1 MIRFLRRISFA
12 AGLALLVG
20 GWGATQYAKKQQ
32 EHVSPDQRLDTW
44 GAEIVR
50 YREKPHSIS
59 QTNWVLLRRLSPKFK
74 LTPSSTI
81 YRNGVIS
88 MAGGAFLVG
97 LVLLRDGK
105 NSGVELAPN
114 QQSAKGSYGLGVLRW
129 IGIVLLSFIAAS
141 FIATFISLCRGEIP
155 LVFFATPI
163 LAASAAEPS
172 IDVCFSPGGGCTQRS

>member
-20 GWGATQYAKKQQ
+20 GWGATQYANKQQ

-50 YREKPHSIS
+50 YQEETSDSIS
-59 QTNWVLLRRLSPKFK
+59 QQHRRLLKLLRRPKFT
-74 LTPSSTI
+74 LTPSSTT
-81 YRNGVIS
+81 YRNGVIA

-105 NSGVELAPN
+105 NSGVELA
-114 QQSAKGSYGLGVLRW
+114 ALRRLLARCLGVLRW
-129 IGIVLLSFIAAS
+129 IGIVLLCFILAGV
-141 FIATFISLCRGEIP
+141 IATFISLCME
-155 LVFFATPI
+155 
-163 LAASAAEPS
+163 EM
-172 IDVCFSPGGGCTQRS
+172 